1 MSQSVGQSHSL
12 TSSAAQQM
20 YGRDCETDFIATH
33 LYTCNA
39 QYLQWR
45 AACSPSASPACQLT
59 FDSLHSSINA
69 VQGYEMPFS

>member
-1 MSQSVGQSHSL
+1 MKHSYCVNQAPL
-12 TSSAAQQM
+12 RQM

-45 AACSPSASPACQLT
+45 APCLLSAQPCQLICLRHCT
-59 FDSLHSSINA
+59 AWERLR
-69 VQGYEMPFS
+69 